1 MGTWKPG
8 VQLPGVA
15 EICERFDASTATA
28 VYAMHD
34 LGELVDRR
42 QGTGYFVSKTPAGV
56 RDSRPQLGH
65 RCAPSPVGDPRRA
78 GQGDRPNGC
87 IDPRLNPKRPP
98 PDDERLTGGQA
109 RKSAARAR
117 GRARAGR
124 DAAQRGDDVD
134 AAVLSGWLPVH
145 RDQHGLFDLDAAPSN
160 Q

>member
-98 PDDERLTGGQA
+98 RMMKDSPGARRGNQRLGRGVVPGQA
-109 RKSAARAR
+109 ETRPSAATM
-117 GRARAGR
+117 
-124 DAAQRGDDVD
+124 
-134 AAVLSGWLPVH
+134 
-145 RDQHGLFDLDAAPSN
+145 
-160 Q
+160 